1 MLGYIQWATNE
12 GVKRLNPNE
21 HLAYWLQEQGYQI
34 QLLVMAP
41 KGGAVAP
48 ENYIPD
54 GWQLQLQVTR
64 TRAQAGAAANGQQVG
79 VVTNGQTDTSYPS
92 DRVSDMGI
100 TAQ

>member
-1 MLGYIQWATNE
+1 M
-12 GVKRLNPNE
+12 NPNE

-54 GWQLQLQVTR
+54 GWQLQLQVT
-64 TRAQAGAAANGQQVG
+64 QVKR
-79 VVTNGQTDTSYPS
+79 NAQTDASYPS
-92 DRVSDMGI
+92 DRVSDVGAP
-100 TAQ
+100 AQ

>member
-1 MLGYIQWATNE
+1 M
-12 GVKRLNPNE
+12 NPNE

-64 TRAQAGAAANGQQVG
+64 TRAQEKVA
-79 VVTNGQTDTSYPS
+79 TNGQTDTSYPS
-92 DRVSDMGI
+92 DRVSDMGV
-100 TAQ
+100 AVQ